1 MLDAVA
7 FGCVASGVRQTART
21 QAGGSPLCRAAR
33 GDRLGRPQTR
43 ALHRSATASVVSL
56 PCVCAAPPSSVGKL
70 ARPRRA
76 RASGAAWQRVL

>member
-43 ALHRSATASVVSL
+43 ALHQPPLRVR
-56 PCVCAAPPSSVGKL
+56 CAALFRRKACPSE
-70 ARPRRA
+70 A
-76 RASGAAWQRVL
+76 RASKRGSLAARFN